1 MIRTLLGVSPEFAG
15 LWADHEVAFRRDD
28 RKRLLHPVIGLI
40 EVNCLN
46 LFSEDGRQRLLWF
59 TPAVGT
65 ESAGLL
71 ELLSVVGT
79 QEVSAATRTA
89 GSSPRR
95 QG

>member
-1 MIRTLLGVSPEFAG
+1 M
-15 LWADHEVAFRRDD
+15 AFRRHD
-28 RKRLLHPVIGLI
+28 RKRLVHPVIGLV

-79 QEVSAATRTA
+79 QEVSEVSAATRTA
-89 GSSPRR
+89 GSSTRR